1 MVQMKK
7 ICMFIPYLLY
17 NDLVLKILEH
27 IMMIQIPNPMEREF
41 IERILRNNI
50 LDLYIVK
57 EGLALP
63 IGDQDQ
69 SYSVSIFVPVENR
82 IPINLMNRQR
92 TYLLITLR
100 NFEEGIK
107 PSSICHLVQLLQL
120 RLRKLQK
127 AA

>member
-1 MVQMKK
+1 MVQMTK

-41 IERILRNNI
+41 IERILRNDI

-69 SYSVSIFVPVENR
+69 SYSVSLFVPQVAGLR
-82 IPINLMNRQR
+82 IESP
-92 TYLLITLR
+92 
-100 NFEEGIK
+100 
-107 PSSICHLVQLLQL
+107 
-120 RLRKLQK
+120 
-127 AA
+127 